1 MKRYRSTMYSARW
14 LVFSRKIGW
23 LMFPAEVG
31 GWKKREPA
39 RGIGPL
45 EMREIPLSL
54 ESKAGIPSAPT
65 QRMRLLVLRSPR

>member
-1 MKRYRSTMYSARW
+1 MYSARW
-14 LVFSRKIGW
+14 LVFSRKVGW

-31 GWKKREPA
+31 GWKKRKPA

-45 EMREIPLSL
+45 EMPDVPLRL
-54 ESKAGIPSAPT
+54 ESKTGIPKPPS